1 MYKAATSMSRRHEFS
16 ASDAQ
21 QALRVLELCS
31 QFQQLRRS
39 FETDPDP
46 LALAEG
52 MREIEMASVDQAHA
66 WLTRLLVERY
76 ADERIT
82 LDTGKFR
89 MPTLS
94 P

>member
-1 MYKAATSMSRRHEFS
+1 MPRRQELS
-16 ASDAQ
+16 VSDAQ
-21 QALRVLELCS
+21 QAMRVLELCS
-31 QFQQLRRS
+31 QFQQLRRA
-39 FETDPDP
+39 FENDPDP
-46 LALAEG
+46 LVLAEK
-52 MREIEMASVDQAHA
+52 MREIEMTTVDQAHA

-76 ADERIT
+76 AEERIT

>member
-1 MYKAATSMSRRHEFS
+1 MHRRRDLS

-21 QALRVLELCS
+21 QAMRVLELCS
-31 QFQQLRRS
+31 QFQQLRRA
-39 FETDPDP
+39 FEADPDP

-52 MREIEMASVDQAHA
+52 MRNIDLARVDAAHA

-76 ADERIT
+76 AEERIT

-89 MPTLS
+89 LPTMGPLKA
-94 P
+94 